1 MKKSV
6 KITLAVL
13 FPAIFA
19 ASCILGGVLAYKK
32 YSRKTVDVSATVT
45 EDEWVNAVEKT
56 SLAANFTFD
65 QRNLTIRKNK
75 IPGSGFTNETE
86 KRLRSSNIL
95 TLSLL
100 IKTELTAQI

>member
-65 QRNLTIRKNK
+65 QRNLTIRKIKYPDRVLQTRRNTSHK
-75 IPGSGFTNETE
+75 TKF
-86 KRLRSSNIL
+86 IL
-95 TLSLL
+95 
-100 IKTELTAQI
+100 KTTVI

>member
-65 QRNLTIRKNK
+65 QRNLTIRKK
-75 IPGSGFTNETE
+75 IYPDRVLQTRRKNDYGAQIF
-86 KRLRSSNIL
+86 L
-95 TLSLL
+95 LSLYL
-100 IKTELTAQI
+100 